1 MTYESL
7 RRETYLANMELKAA
21 GLIVLTW
28 GNASQ
33 ADREAGVFAIKPSGV
48 SYDALRPED
57 IVVCSL
63 ESGEKI
69 DGDMRPSSDT
79 PTHFELYRSFG
90 CSGCSGCIGGIGGI
104 GGVVHTHSRHAV
116 AWAQAKRDIPCYGTT
131 HADVFCGSVPCAR
144 ELTDDEI
151 GGEYELC
158 TGKVIAETYRERG
171 IDPLAVPGVLVA
183 CHGPFTWGKSAMK
196 AVENAIT
203 LEEAALMAFETELLS
218 GGPAEPVKKALLDKH
233 YLRKHGE
240 NAYYGQK

>member
-7 RRETYLANMELKAA
+7 RKDVWKANMELKAA

-48 SYDALRPED
+48 AYDALKPED

-63 ESGEKI
+63 GTGESI
-69 DGDMRPSSDT
+69 DGSMRPSSDT
-79 PTHFELYRSFG
+79 PTHFELYRRF
-90 CSGCSGCIGGIGGI
+90 GGI

-131 HADVFCGSVPCAR
+131 HADVFYGSVPCTR

-151 GGEYELC
+151 NGEYELN
-158 TGKVIAETYRERG
+158 TGKVIAETFERVG
-171 IDPLAVPGVLVA
+171 IDPLAVPAVLVA
-183 CHGPFTWGKSAMK
+183 CHGPFTWGNSAMK
-196 AVENAIT
+196 AVENAVT
-203 LEEAALMAFETELLS
+203 LEESALMAYETEILRDGEL
-218 GGPAEPVKKALLDKH
+218 GPIKRALLDKH
-233 YLRKHGE
+233 YLRKHGR

>member
-48 SYDALRPED
+48 SYDSLRPED

-79 PTHFELYRSFG
+79 PTHFELYRSF
-90 CSGCSGCIGGIGGI
+90 GCSGCIGGIGGI

-131 HADVFCGSVPCAR
+131 HADVFYGSVPCAR

-151 GGEYELC
+151 AYLETPYVSHPRAGVMAQNKPANAKEKHVWS
-158 TGKVIAETYRERG
+158 TGNQRI
-171 IDPLAVPGVLVA
+171 
-183 CHGPFTWGKSAMK
+183 
-196 AVENAIT
+196 
-203 LEEAALMAFETELLS
+203 
-218 GGPAEPVKKALLDKH
+218 
-233 YLRKHGE
+233 
-240 NAYYGQK
+240 